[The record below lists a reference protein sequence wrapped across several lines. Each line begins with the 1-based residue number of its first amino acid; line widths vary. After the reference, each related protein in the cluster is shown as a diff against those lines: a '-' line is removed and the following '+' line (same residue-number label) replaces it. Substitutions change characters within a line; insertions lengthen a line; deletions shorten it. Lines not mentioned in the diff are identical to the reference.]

1 MTIFRVTNSN
11 VNKENSMTIQGSSS
25 MEQALRSSSMEQA
38 LRSSSIEQALK
49 ASANSFKDTA
59 CIIFQD
65 FNNDT
70 RATNNIASIS
80 TRNSEN
86 DGGNLIFKTNASNNE
101 PMKEHMRVTSSGL
114 VGIGTTEPSQTLD
127 VNGTIRSSSWK
138 ARTLLMC
145 DDSLV
150 ATSCDI
156 TVDQVESMTAQMN
169 VLTTR
174 IGELEAQINALKTSR

>member
-11 VNKENSMTIQGSSS
+11 VNKENSMTIQGSG
-25 MEQALRSSSMEQA
+25 
-38 LRSSSIEQALK
+38 
-49 ASANSFKDTA
+49 ANIAKDTA

-65 FNNDT
+65 FNSDT

-80 TRNSEN
+80 TRNTEN
-86 DGGNLIFKTNASNNE
+86 GEGGGILTFKTTASNNE
-101 PMKEHMRVTSSGL
+101 PMLEHMRITSTGL

-127 VNGTIRSSSWK
+127 VNGNIRSSSWK

-156 TVDQVESMTAQMN
+156 TVDQVENMSAQIN
-169 VLTTR
+169 VLTAR
-174 IGELEAQINALKTSR
+174 IGELEAQLNALKTSR